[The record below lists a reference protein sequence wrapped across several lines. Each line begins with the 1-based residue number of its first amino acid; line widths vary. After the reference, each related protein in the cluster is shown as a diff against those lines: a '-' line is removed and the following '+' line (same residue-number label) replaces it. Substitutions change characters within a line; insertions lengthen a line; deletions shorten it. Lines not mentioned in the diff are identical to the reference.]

1 MSAMASVLNKSSP
14 GWRRFSAIRRRKYS
28 RMKSC
33 AASAAAICS
42 SVGRC
47 PGTCHRA
54 TLTHMQKI
62 GVRQLQQ
69 NAGAALRRVR
79 RGERLEVT
87 DRGRPVAVLS
97 PAVHASVI
105 DALEAAGRVT
115 RGEGNLLDL
124 PAPIRLTAGAERPSR
139 RLARLR
145 AHER

>member
-1 MSAMASVLNKSSP
+1 MLQLGDESS
-14 GWRRFSAIRRRKYS
+14 RIMLTRS
-28 RMKSC
+28 
-33 AASAAAICS
+33 S
-42 SVGRC
+42 SVFVPNWLR
-47 PGTCHRA
+47 RA

-87 DRGRPVAVLS
+87 DRGRPVAVLA
-97 PAVHASVI
+97 PAVHKNVI

-115 RGEGNLLDL
+115 RGEGDLLDL
-124 PAPIRLTAGAERPSR
+124 PPPIRSAAGTERPSR

>member
-1 MSAMASVLNKSSP
+1 
-14 GWRRFSAIRRRKYS
+14 
-28 RMKSC
+28 
-33 AASAAAICS
+33 
-42 SVGRC
+42 
-47 PGTCHRA
+47 
-54 TLTHMQKI
+54 MQKI

-87 DRGRPVAVLS
+87 DRGRPVAVLA
-97 PAVHASVI
+97 PAVHRNVI

-115 RGEGNLLDL
+115 RGEGDLLDL
-124 PAPIRLTAGAERPSR
+124 PAPIRSAAGTERPSR